1 MLASSILTMMLLP
14 KQLQT
19 FPHSMQQ
26 PGQWAA
32 HLTRGVDIL
41 VACYTCTEALAEIY
55 QIRIENQQK
64 RKEGHNPDRMKGKK
78 GGGRE
83 GGREGRK
90 GREGKG
96 REGRKE
102 GRTAGREKQRPSC
115 KMLCALSHLHMLL
128 SKSCRSQTI
137 CKRWFQNVAKTVQFT
152 DFSRNTLQT
161 PCHYLQ
167 SANDNF
173 KILRMPITY
182 RFELQKVVKIAS
194 NLPTSI
200 SKCCACQAVY
210 Q

>member
-83 GGREGRK
+83 GRREGK

-96 REGRKE
+96 REGKE
-102 GRTAGREKQRPSC
+102 GRKGGRQEERNKGRVAKCCVHFPIYTCYFQRVAGPKQFANVGFKMWQRPCSLLILAATRC
-115 KMLCALSHLHMLL
+115 KHHAIICNLQMIISRYCECQSLIGLSFR
-128 SKSCRSQTI
+128 KS
-137 CKRWFQNVAKTVQFT
+137 
-152 DFSRNTLQT
+152 
-161 PCHYLQ
+161 
-167 SANDNF
+167 
-173 KILRMPITY
+173 
-182 RFELQKVVKIAS
+182 
-194 NLPTSI
+194 
-200 SKCCACQAVY
+200 
-210 Q
+210 